1 MDFSKVGFVINLKLG
16 QKKRQVNKSMDS
28 TIKKH
33 VRYKV
38 EWSVIN
44 SIETYG

>member
-1 MDFSKVGFVINLKLG
+1 MNFWRVGFLINLKLG
-16 QKKRQVNKSMDS
+16 YKNRQVNKSMDS